1 MNEELGNKI
10 KKLRKAQ
17 RLTLKELGEQVGLS
31 ISHLS
36 LVERGLSSI
45 DTVSLQA
52 IAKCLKASLF
62 YFLGDSAEE
71 NAREFIFRSYN
82 QKPVIRNNLK
92 VYMRIAHNFG
102 EYIMD
107 PVITLLLPGEKL
119 DDINYVSHEGEEFH
133 YVLEGVLTWLMEG
146 ARYELY
152 PGDSVHIPS
161 HIPHNWVNL
170 TNNSVKVL
178 SVVSPNYFDDES
190 EDAGALRRTGK

>member
-10 KKLRKAQ
+10 KKLRKSQ
-17 RLTLKELGEQVGLS
+17 RMTLKELGKQVGLS

-36 LVERGLSSI
+36 LLERGLSSI

-52 IAKCLKASLF
+52 IAKCLKVSLY
-62 YFLGDSAEE
+62 YFLGDSVEK
-71 NAREFIFRSYN
+71 NSREFIFRSYN
-82 QKPVIRNNLK
+82 QRPVIRNNLK

-107 PVITLLLPGEKL
+107 PVITLLLPGEHL
-119 DDINYVSHEGEEFH
+119 DDVNYVSHEGEEFH

-146 ARYELY
+146 ARYELF

-170 TNNSVKVL
+170 TNNSVRVL

-190 EDAGALRRTGK
+190 EEGRAG

>member
-1 MNEELGNKI
+1 MNEEIGNKI
-10 KKLRKAQ
+10 KKLRKTQ
-17 RLTLKELGEQVGLS
+17 RLTLKELGKQVGLS

-36 LVERGLSSI
+36 LVERGLSNI

-52 IAKCLKASLF
+52 IAKCLKVSLF
-62 YFLGDSAEE
+62 YFLGDSAEK
-71 NAREFIFRSYN
+71 NAREFICRSYN

-92 VYMRIAHNFG
+92 VYTRIAHNLG

-119 DDINYVSHEGEEFH
+119 NDIDYVSHEGEEFH

-178 SVVSPNYFDDES
+178 SVVSPNYFDDEDDS
-190 EDAGALRRTGK
+190 GGEK

>member
-1 MNEELGNKI
+1 MNEELGIKI
-10 KKLRKAQ
+10 KKLRKAR
-17 RLTLKELGEQVGLS
+17 RLTLKELGKQVGLS
-31 ISHLS
+31 ISYLS
-36 LVERGLSSI
+36 LVERGLSNI

-62 YFLGDSAEE
+62 YFLGDGVDE

-102 EYIMD
+102 NRVMD
-107 PVITLLLPGEKL
+107 PVITLMLPGERL
-119 DDINYVSHEGEEFH
+119 DDVKHVSHEGEEFH

-170 TNNSVKVL
+170 TNNSVRVL
-178 SVVSPNYFDDES
+178 SVVSPTYFYDES
-190 EDAGALRRTGK
+190 GAAAFR